1 MIVALYDTIVAIASR
16 ALFRGIGRKPAMRA
30 ANQAFRIAL
39 ALAIACVLREVA
51 IGDDASPK
59 PLTPIEARKKVG
71 EEILVEMTVR
81 TAKDR
86 LEKRGEIYLDAE
98 LDFRDEKNFATVINR
113 DGVAL
118 FQSDGVKDFEEHFR
132 GKTIR
137 VKGVVTVVDDVPRIE
152 VSDPKQVELV
162 EKK

>member
-1 MIVALYDTIVAIASR
+1 VNLARAVSQIVLAVLVASICQRSAR
-16 ALFRGIGRKPAMRA
+16 A
-30 ANQAFRIAL
+30 
-39 ALAIACVLREVA
+39 
-51 IGDDASPK
+51 DDAPPK
-59 PLTPIEARKKVG
+59 PLTPLEARKKVG
-71 EEILVEMTVR
+71 ERILLEMTVR

-113 DGVAL
+113 QGAAL
-118 FQSDGVKDFEEHFR
+118 FQGQGVTDFEEHFR

-152 VSDPKQVELV
+152 VSDPQQIELV
-162 EKK
+162 DKK

>member
-1 MIVALYDTIVAIASR
+1 MSYYDMILPSANYLAVALMNHNHCIAAIVAVTLIGASS
-16 ALFRGIGRKPAMRA
+16 L
-30 ANQAFRIAL
+30 
-39 ALAIACVLREVA
+39 V
-51 IGDDASPK
+51 GDDPEPR
-59 PLTPIEARKKVG
+59 PLTPVEARKKIG
-71 EEILVEMTVR
+71 EEIMVEMLVR

-113 DGVAL
+113 LGAAGFQDQGVR
-118 FQSDGVKDFEEHFR
+118 DFEEHFR

-137 VKGVVTVVDDVPRIE
+137 VKGLVTVVDDVPRIE
-152 VSDPKQVELV
+152 VSDSMQIKLI

>member
-1 MIVALYDTIVAIASR
+1 MILPYYDTILSIATRRLR
-16 ALFRGIGRKPAMRA
+16 ALRPPTMLFRRYFVTACLLLVGVVVLVVA
-30 ANQAFRIAL
+30 AKA
-39 ALAIACVLREVA
+39 
-51 IGDDASPK
+51 DDAAVK
-59 PLTPIEARKKVG
+59 PLTPVEARNKVG
-71 EEILVEMTVR
+71 ENILLEMTVK

-113 DGVAL
+113 EGAFH
-118 FQSDGVKDFEEHFR
+118 FQEQGVKDFEEHFR

-137 VKGVVTVVDDVPRIE
+137 VKGTVTVVDDIPRIE
-152 VSDPKQVELV
+152 VSDAKQVEVV

>member
-1 MIVALYDTIVAIASR
+1 MRRPCQQFFVAIV
-16 ALFRGIGRKPAMRA
+16 
-30 ANQAFRIAL
+30 IAL
-39 ALAIACVLREVA
+39 CARSEFNRANEPA
-51 IGDDASPK
+51 PK

-71 EEILVEMTVR
+71 EQILVEMPVR

-113 DGVAL
+113 AGAAL
-118 FQSDGVKDFEEHFR
+118 FQQQGISDFEEHFR

-137 VKGVVTVVDDVPRIE
+137 VKGTVTV
-152 VSDPKQVELV
+152 
-162 EKK
+162 